1 MNDGTGMPQT
11 AVVIGGTSD
20 IGRSILKALVARRLR
35 RVVLAGRD
43 DKGLQSVADEL
54 LALGATSVE
63 TVFCDVTD
71 TAAHN
76 ALARQAAEQLGQID
90 LVLVTAA
97 TLGDQGRDE
106 NDPAAAARVLDTNFT
121 GPAAALLAFAAVLR
135 AQGHGRIVVLSSV
148 AGVRVRRANFVYGSS
163 KAGLDGFAGGE
174 PGDQFVGGGGDHVAG
189 RVDQIGQG
197 RVGLVVGQGQTGGQR
212 RSGAGGAGQVEA
224 VEGGLADV
232 ALAAVASTAREVA
245 WPNAPAMVTEASAS
259 PAAAGVVMCT
269 VKARIQPRPS
279 PSRAAHAGM

>member
-71 TAAHN
+71 PTAHS
-76 ALARQAAEQLGQID
+76 ALARQAAERLGQID
-90 LVLVTAA
+90 LVLMTAA
-97 TLGDQGRDE
+97 TLGDQARDE
-106 NDPAAAARVLDTNFT
+106 NDPAGAARVLDTNFT

-135 AQGHGRIVVLSSV
+135 AQGHGRMVVLSSV

-163 KAGLDGFAGGE
+163 KAGLDGFAGGLADALRGSGASLMIVR
-174 PGDQFVGGGGDHVAG
+174 PGWVATRMTAGLDPGPLATTADAVATDVVAG
-189 RVDQIGQG
+189 LGKG
-197 RVGLVVGQGQTGGQR
+197 
-212 RSGAGGAGQVEA
+212 
-224 VEGGLADV
+224 
-232 ALAAVASTAREVA
+232 AAVV
-245 WPNAPAMVTEASAS
+245 WS
-259 PAAAGVVMCT
+259 PAPLRFVFALLRLLPGALWRRMPG
-269 VKARIQPRPS
+269 
-279 PSRAAHAGM
+279 